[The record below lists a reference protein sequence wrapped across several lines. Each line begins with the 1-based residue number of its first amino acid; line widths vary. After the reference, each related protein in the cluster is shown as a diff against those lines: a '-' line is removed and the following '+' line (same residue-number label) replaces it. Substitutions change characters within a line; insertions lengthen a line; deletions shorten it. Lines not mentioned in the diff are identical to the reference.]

1 MIYVCQFGLLSLSL
15 FPGDS
20 PDEVLAVAAE
30 RRLLEEARDEAVV
43 VDLGDVLLL
52 ERAHSL
58 ARLARLVLGVAVVDG
73 ARHGAA
79 HRGGAGQR
87 HDDDGDAARE
97 SALKKQ
103 VYGAVESAG
112 QRARYC
118 GHANDRTPQLNNA
131 TLVLTCNVI

>member
-1 MIYVCQFGLLSLSL
+1 M
-15 FPGDS
+15 FPTNFLTHS

-73 ARHGAA
+73 ARHGG
-79 HRGGAGQR
+79 RAGQR
-87 HDDDGDAARE
+87 HDGDGAR
-97 SALKKQ
+97 SALK
-103 VYGAVESAG
+103 

-118 GHANDRTPQLNNA
+118 GDLAATPIIRLIN
-131 TLVLTCNVI
+131 